1 MEKSREINTKC
12 IKLKEKLLSK
22 NNQKLVKIVKRKD
35 FLAVGSKFRVRANG
49 LNLQARKR
57 SEQDCTVNSC
67 VIRVGFTC
75 SKKVGNAVRRNRAKR
90 RLRCLAREYLSDI
103 GKTGWDY
110 VLIGHYKQTE
120 EMDFENLKKSFFKAV
135 NQIHNFEKS

>member
-1 MEKSREINTKC
+1 MEKSRENNTKSV
-12 IKLKEKLLSK
+12 KFKEKLLSK
-22 NNQKLVKIVKRKD
+22 NNEKIVKIVKRKD
-35 FLAVGSKFRVRANG
+35 FLAIGSKFRVRANG

-57 SEQDCTVNSC
+57 SEKDCTINSC

-110 VLIGHYKQTE
+110 VLIGHYKRTE